1 MRKFLRNV
9 WLGVFLAGSV
19 QQAGAFALHGQW
31 EGWMTPN
38 EGYQLPFDVGGP
50 MNLGEEYR
58 WNLPLITYGFDE
70 SFLNYF
76 GPKGVAEVEKALKVL
91 MDLPLCSQMSEQL
104 KEFPLDTR
112 RFNHRARALYLFD
125 LKSFVLGAM
134 LEELGVAP
142 AERYVWTLRSRVLIN
157 NIPVSIVMKR
167 NFEPVYPY
175 APSAY
180 VNGTLYTYL
189 ILQTWATPVAYEA
202 VEFEVDPS
210 LPSVS
215 SVSAACMWGGNG
227 NRSFGA
233 TGIFVNNEPG
243 LFYTGLTRDDVGA
256 IRYLYRPQNVNVEV
270 LATNAVLAPVG
281 SMPGNYILETGTG
294 SPWSV
299 PGATNIGGTNVPPV
313 VQALRPGVDRLS
325 FVRVNFDSIV
335 GGWNVVTNR
344 YVDSYITNSTR
355 RTQQLERALATPDI
369 LFCAGDLGIDF
380 NGLPYYYWR
389 TIAWVNNDAI
399 NGVWAL
405 GGPGQISPPI
415 TMTFSK
421 IGQHLVNIGDGGEVD
436 AFPGFWWG
444 SYDGT
449 TNEPVVYPA
458 GARIRDLERL
468 VMSGALDKGPNPWQ
482 VPYTQTTGP

>member
-1 MRKFLRNV
+1 MRNSLKNLL
-9 WLGVFLAGSV
+9 LGAVLAGSV
-19 QQAGAFALHGQW
+19 QQAGAFSLHGQW

-38 EGYQLPFDVGGP
+38 EGYQLPFDLGGP

-58 WNLPLITYGFDE
+58 WNLPMITYGFDE

-76 GPKGVAEVEKALKVL
+76 GPKGVVEVEKALKVL
-91 MDLPLCSQMSEQL
+91 NDLPVCSQMSEEL

-112 RFNHRARALYLFD
+112 RFNHRAGALYLYD
-125 LKSFVLGAM
+125 LKSFVLGAI
-134 LEELGVAP
+134 LEELGVGP

-157 NIPVSIVMKR
+157 NIPVCTVMKR
-167 NFEPVYPY
+167 NFEPFYPY
-175 APSAY
+175 APTPY

-189 ILQTWATPVAYEA
+189 ILQTWASPVAYEA

-215 SVSAACMWGGNG
+215 SVSAANMNGGTV
-227 NRSFGA
+227 GA
-233 TGIFVNNEPG
+233 TGYYINFEPG

-256 IRYLYRPQNVNVEV
+256 IRYLYRAQNVNVEV
-270 LATNAVLAPVG
+270 LATNAISAPLG
-281 SMPGNYILETGTG
+281 SRVGNYILESGSG
-294 SPWSV
+294 SPWGV
-299 PGATNIGGTNVPPV
+299 PGATNAAGTNIPPV
-313 VQALRPGVDRLS
+313 VQALRPGIDKLNFIRL
-325 FVRVNFDSIV
+325 NFDSMV
-335 GGWNVVTNR
+335 GVWNLVTNR
-344 YVDSYITNSTR
+344 YVDHYITNSTL
-355 RTQQLERALATPDI
+355 RTQLLERTLTQPDI
-369 LFCAGDLGIDF
+369 LFSAGDLGVDPDGI
-380 NGLPYYYWR
+380 PYIYQR

-421 IGQHLVNIGDGGEVD
+421 IGQHLINVGDGGEVD

-449 TNEPVVYPA
+449 TNEPALYPA

-468 VMSGALDKGPNPWQ
+468 VMSGVLDTGLNPWR
-482 VPYTQTTGP
+482 VP